1 MGDFVKAAAVGT
13 AAYFTGGAALAGAGG
28 AAATGATVT
37 GTTMVGGAALTTVGS
52 AVGGASMAAPTFL
65 GLSSA
70 AWAGIG
76 TGMTA
81 LTSIRAGQATQVQ
94 MDIAAD
100 QEKQAAISREVARK
114 RRLVSSLATQNAM
127 RGAQGV
133 QLTGSPASMMLS
145 DIAAAEYDTTIAAG
159 TTASRISSLQTEGK
173 YAMQAGVA
181 SAGSSLLDFGTRMA
195 ERG

>member
-1 MGDFVKAAAVGT
+1 MGDFVKVAAIGT
-13 AAYFTGGAALAGAGG
+13 AAYFTGGAALSALGGAGAAAGAGTAG
-28 AAATGATVT
+28 AAAAGA
-37 GTTMVGGAALTTVGS
+37 GAGAA
-52 AVGGASMAAPTFL
+52 AAAPTFL